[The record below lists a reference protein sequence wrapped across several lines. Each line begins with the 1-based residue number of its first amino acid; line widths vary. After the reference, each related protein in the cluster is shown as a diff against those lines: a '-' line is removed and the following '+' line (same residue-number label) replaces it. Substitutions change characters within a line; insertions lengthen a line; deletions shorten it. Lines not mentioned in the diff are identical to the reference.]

1 MVHEGDSAI
10 RGNLWD
16 RQKRKRN
23 LRELKALSIFW
34 PRSTNHMS
42 DDLERIEAALQRIE
56 AALQRIEAS
65 SKNMDRHISFVERV
79 MNPFRAVGGLM
90 RLR

>member
-1 MVHEGDSAI
+1 MAEESG
-10 RGNLWD
+10 
-16 RQKRKRN
+16 
-23 LRELKALSIFW
+23 
-34 PRSTNHMS
+34 
-42 DDLERIEAALQRIE
+42 DLERIEAALARIE
-56 AALQRIEAS
+56 AALARIEAS

>member
-1 MVHEGDSAI
+1 MAEGS
-10 RGNLWD
+10 G
-16 RQKRKRN
+16 
-23 LRELKALSIFW
+23 
-34 PRSTNHMS
+34 
-42 DDLERIEAALQRIE
+42 DLERIEARLEAIE
-56 AALQRIEAS
+56 AALKRIEAS

>member
-1 MVHEGDSAI
+1 MG
-10 RGNLWD
+10 
-16 RQKRKRN
+16 
-23 LRELKALSIFW
+23 
-34 PRSTNHMS
+34 
-42 DDLERIEAALQRIE
+42 DDLERIEARLERIE

-65 SKNMDRHISFVERV
+65 SKNMDRHITFVERV

>member
-1 MVHEGDSAI
+1 MLVHFSARDTNNMVEEKG
-10 RGNLWD
+10 G
-16 RQKRKRN
+16 
-23 LRELKALSIFW
+23 
-34 PRSTNHMS
+34 
-42 DDLERIEAALQRIE
+42 DLERIEAALQRIE
-56 AALQRIEAS
+56 AALRRIEAS